1 MGVLVVGRGIKEWDL
16 GLGRG
21 YRPWGVGS
29 YSIMAMPL
37 SPPTDAV
44 FAALLARNLVR
55 EEPAA
60 VLVDARLCAAGELR
74 EGPHDRPLPLWSPR
88 DPGRTPE
95 LVLDVIPAEEDLG
108 LQLCQGLGPRSGV
121 VCELLHLAKRKK
133 RATFTLLAL
142 QVCFN
147 KTYLKSQ

>member
-1 MGVLVVGRGIKEWDL
+1 MVVGRGIKDRDL
-16 GLGRG
+16 GLGWG

-44 FAALLARNLVR
+44 FAALLARNLVGQ
-55 EEPAA
+55 EPAA
-60 VLVDARLCAAGELR
+60 VLVQAGLCASRKLR
-74 EGPHDRPLPLWSPR
+74 EGPHDCPLPLGSSR
-88 DPGRTPE
+88 DPGLTPE
-95 LVLDVIPAEEDLG
+95 LVLDVVPAEKDLF

-121 VCELLHLAKRKK
+121 IDKLLHLAKRKK

-142 QVCFN
+142 QMCFN